1 MHSGTKTN
9 GFYDYNLVGGG
20 RSNRALDKVPL
31 LRTDARMLRR
41 WVEHQQEP
49 RHAPDN
55 PDHAGHV
62 EDRLPAERGNE
73 ESTHQ
78 HSYRGAERRGCKQRC
93 KFTARRLTQLYA
105 SSSRP

>member
-1 MHSGTKTN
+1 MYSGIKMN
-9 GFYDYNLVGGG
+9 AFYYYNLGGGG

-41 WVEHQQEP
+41 WVEHHQEP

-62 EDRLPAERGNE
+62 EYRLPAERGDE
-73 ESTHQ
+73 ESAHQ
-78 HSYRGAERRGCKQRC
+78 HSNRCAERRGCK
-93 KFTARRLTQLYA
+93 
-105 SSSRP
+105 